1 MPGRSRSSSWGNL
14 AHANVKDRTVKLAFL
29 AAFGICLLP
38 GVCIAEDL
46 DRFGLAGIE
55 VLTDVEG
62 HKIRGLGMFAKST
75 AASGVSMNI
84 QASTVNSLGSSNW
97 NMFSTSLNTSNDR
110 KTTADITSEP
120 NALGVGVEVNGLVG
134 IPNANFSLQT
144 GFPETEGW
152 ANVFI
157 DLTGVSASSAGRAI
171 AGANTSFLFNPL

>member
-1 MPGRSRSSSWGNL
+1 
-14 AHANVKDRTVKLAFL
+14 
-29 AAFGICLLP
+29 
-38 GVCIAEDL
+38 
-46 DRFGLAGIE
+46 
-55 VLTDVEG
+55 
-62 HKIRGLGMFAKST
+62 MFAKST
-75 AASGVSMNI
+75 AASAISMNI
-84 QASTVNSLGSSNW
+84 QTPTHISNW

-134 IPNANFSLQT
+134 IPNAYFSLQT